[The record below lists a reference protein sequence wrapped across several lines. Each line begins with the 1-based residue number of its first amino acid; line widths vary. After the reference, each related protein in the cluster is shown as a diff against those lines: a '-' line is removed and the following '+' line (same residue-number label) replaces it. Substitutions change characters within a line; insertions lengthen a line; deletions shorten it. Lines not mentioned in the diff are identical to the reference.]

1 MLDISVLNDKQAEA
15 VQCTEGPLL
24 VLAGAGTGKTR
35 VLTHRV
41 AYILEN
47 GLADPY
53 EIMAI
58 TFTNKAAGEM
68 RDRINSLV
76 GYGAESIWVSTFHSA
91 CVRILRRYIDRIG
104 YGTNFTIYDS
114 GDQST
119 VVKNILAGKSKNDK
133 INDSKKKFYIT
144 AISGL
149 KNRLITLDD
158 YKESDEYDE
167 KVYTVYEEYE
177 EELKKNNALDFD
189 DLLLKT
195 VMLLETDEEARE
207 YYQNRLKYI
216 LVDEYQDT
224 NKAQFELIRLLSGK
238 YKNICVVG
246 DDDQSIYKFR
256 GADIRNILDFEK
268 VFENTKVVKLE
279 QNYRSTGNI
288 LDAANNVIKH
298 NEKRKSKALWTE
310 EEDGLDVEF
319 HRVEN
324 EYNEADFVAR
334 TIKRL
339 KSTGRFSFGDF
350 ACLYRTN
357 AQSRHIEEAFVNN
370 DIPYNIVGGKNFYQR
385 REIKD
390 IIAYL
395 KTVNDGVDD
404 LAVKRIINV
413 PKRGI
418 GEKTIQNIEMY
429 ADSNGINFYD
439 ALADKNCMDILG
451 TRTAKKVERFVYEIE
466 SIRTLV
472 GVESLS
478 NVISRII
485 EDTGYEEMINEG
497 TKEDAMNRM
506 ENLGALISKAIEYE
520 EDYREK
526 LENRANGAYDIT
538 DVSNMKPKDA
548 ESEDDEAVLGT
559 GRDLLT
565 KFLADITLMSD
576 IDNLEE
582 DDSRVLM
589 MTVHASKGLEF
600 DNVFL
605 CGMEENTFPNRMVLN
620 EKDGV
625 EEERRLCYV
634 AMTRA
639 RKRLYLLSA
648 KHRMIRGSMYLLNV
662 SRFIREIPGLYK
674 ENAKEIQYRE
684 RMENNDEFQDARHEF
699 KRKAVFNISVEKID
713 SLDYG
718 VGDTVR
724 HMKFGVG
731 EVKEIRNG
739 GRDYEVTVDFENYGV
754 KKMFASFAKLQKLD

>member
-538 DVSNMKPKDA
+538 DVSNMK
-548 ESEDDEAVLGT
+548 T
-559 GRDLLT
+559 
-565 KFLADITLMSD
+565 
-576 IDNLEE
+576 
-582 DDSRVLM
+582 
-589 MTVHASKGLEF
+589 
-600 DNVFL
+600 
-605 CGMEENTFPNRMVLN
+605 
-620 EKDGV
+620 
-625 EEERRLCYV
+625 
-634 AMTRA
+634 
-639 RKRLYLLSA
+639 
-648 KHRMIRGSMYLLNV
+648 
-662 SRFIREIPGLYK
+662 
-674 ENAKEIQYRE
+674 
-684 RMENNDEFQDARHEF
+684 
-699 KRKAVFNISVEKID
+699 
-713 SLDYG
+713 
-718 VGDTVR
+718 
-724 HMKFGVG
+724 
-731 EVKEIRNG
+731 
-739 GRDYEVTVDFENYGV
+739 
-754 KKMFASFAKLQKLD
+754 